1 MSTLRSYACVVLMA
15 AATAGCGGQRSVGEP
30 MAPTSSQMQAATQA
44 TMSIDQF
51 SSIKANPQNALSI
64 QGQIAAMGALAIDPS
79 RRQGLNGS
87 DGSDLAPA
95 GTPPGCI
102 SGDAAT
108 GYTYTDCTS
117 SSGSG
122 SSTVNGTVK
131 VTGDTVAMDL
141 KITASGSGANVEI
154 TLKGSVTVTATTI
167 TGQMVYET
175 KIAGVSGLPG
185 VGATG
190 TKYTVTY
197 DATYSANPVCI
208 TKGSVRVD
216 VDGALSGS
224 ALFEWTGCGMYTVRN
239 G

>member
-1 MSTLRSYACVVLMA
+1 MSTVRSYACVVLMA
-15 AATAGCGGQRSVGEP
+15 AAAACGGQRAVGEP

-64 QGQIAAMGALAIDPS
+64 QGQIAALGGLAIDPS

-87 DGSDLAPA
+87 DGSDLAPSA
-95 GTPPGCI
+95 DPPACI
-102 SGDAAT
+102 TGDAAS
-108 GYTYTDCTS
+108 GWTYTNCTS

-131 VTGDTVAMDL
+131 VTGDTIAMDL
-141 KITASGSGANVEI
+141 KISASGSTANVEV

-175 KIAGVSGLPG
+175 KVAGITGLPG

-197 DATYSANPVCI
+197 DATYSSNPVCI

-224 ALFEWTGCGMYTVRN
+224 ALFEWTGCGTYTVRN